1 MKLSG
6 LLWLIFLTALLHSVA
21 GHRLGRD
28 VPRVDG
34 EPRHGSDVPP
44 VVRNVGRFRFVGKRD
59 GRIFWNPL
67 DPPPFVSNE
76 NINDGW
82 RTG

>member
-1 MKLSG
+1 MKLSS
-6 LLWLIFLTALLHSVA
+6 LLCLIFLTFLLHSVA
-21 GHRLGRD
+21 GHRD

-34 EPRHGSDVPP
+34 EPRHGFDVPP
-44 VVRNVGRFRFVGKRD
+44 VVRNVGNFRFVGKRD

-67 DPPPFVSNE
+67 DPPPFVANE
-76 NINDGW
+76 NIKNGW